1 MMTKSSRSNK
11 AVFLILN
18 ILLLILFVFP
28 LFMIIVNSFKT
39 RIDIVRNPLTLPA
52 EWSFANYIEAYKT
65 MGFNTAFF
73 NSLIITVLSVVLILI
88 FSSSLAFFLV
98 RWKWKINN
106 IILMMLIAS
115 MIIPFQAIMIPFVS
129 MYGNLDMLNSKW
141 SLIYFYLGFGI
152 SLSTFMYHGFVKG
165 VPKEMDEAAL
175 IDGAGKIRLFANI
188 IFPILK
194 PITTTIAILNVLWIW
209 NDFLLP
215 SLVLVAPG
223 DRTLPLSTFYFFGKY
238 TSNYGVAMA
247 ALVFSM
253 IPVVVFYVVMQRQII
268 QGVVEGAVK

>member
-1 MMTKSSRSNK
+1 MTTTSRSQK
-11 AVFLILN
+11 ALFLALN
-18 ILLLILFVFP
+18 IVLLVLFVFP
-28 LFMIIVNSFKT
+28 LLMILVNSFKD
-39 RIDIVRNPLTLPA
+39 RVDIVRSPLSLPA
-52 EWSFANYIEAYKT
+52 EWSFKNYSEAYTT
-65 MGFNTAFF
+65 MGFTSALL
-73 NSLIITVLSVVLILI
+73 NSLLITIVAVILILI
-88 FSSSLAFFLV
+88 FSSSFAFFLV
-98 RWKWKINN
+98 RWKWRMNN
-106 IILMMLIAS
+106 VILMMLIAS

-129 MYGNLDMLNSKW
+129 LFGNLHMLNSKW

-175 IDGAGKIRLFANI
+175 IDGAGKIRLFTQI

-215 SLVLVAPG
+215 SLVLVSPE

-253 IPVVVFYVVMQRQII
+253 IPVVIFYIVMQRQII
-268 QGVVEGAVK
+268 RGVVEGAVK

>member
-1 MMTKSSRSNK
+1 MTSSRSNK

-39 RIDIVRNPLTLPA
+39 RIDIVRNPLTLPS

-65 MGFNTAFF
+65 MGFSTALF
-73 NSLIITVLSVVLILI
+73 NSLIITVLSVALILI

-98 RWKWKINN
+98 RWKWKMNN
-106 IILMMLIAS
+106 VILMMLIAS

-129 MYGNLDMLNSKW
+129 LYGKLHMLDSKW
-141 SLIYFYLGFGI
+141 ALIYFYLGFGI

-175 IDGAGKIRLFANI
+175 IDGAGKIRLFGKI

-253 IPVVVFYVVMQRQII
+253 IPVVVFYVAMQRQII

>member
-1 MMTKSSRSNK
+1 MTTTASRSQK
-11 AVFLILN
+11 VWFWVFN
-18 ILLLILFVFP
+18 IVLLVLFVFP
-28 LFMIIVNSFKT
+28 LFMILINSFKS
-39 RIDIVRNPLTLPA
+39 RIEIVRNPIALPTDWSWSNYTEAFTTMNFTSALT
-52 EWSFANYIEAYKT
+52 
-65 MGFNTAFF
+65 
-73 NSLIITVLSVVLILI
+73 NSLIVTVLSVILILV
-88 FSSSLAFFLV
+88 FSSALAFFLV
-98 RWKWKINN
+98 RWKWKMNN
-106 IILMMLIAS
+106 IIFMVLIAS

-129 MYGNLDMLNSKW
+129 LYGNIGLLNSKW

-175 IDGAGKIRLFANI
+175 IDGAGKVRLFGQI

-194 PITTTIAILNVLWIW
+194 PITTTIAILDVLWIW

-215 SLVLVAPG
+215 SLVLVSPE

-247 ALVFSM
+247 ALVLSM
-253 IPVVVFYVVMQRQII
+253 IPVVIFYIAMQRQII
-268 QGVVEGAVK
+268 EGVVEGAVK